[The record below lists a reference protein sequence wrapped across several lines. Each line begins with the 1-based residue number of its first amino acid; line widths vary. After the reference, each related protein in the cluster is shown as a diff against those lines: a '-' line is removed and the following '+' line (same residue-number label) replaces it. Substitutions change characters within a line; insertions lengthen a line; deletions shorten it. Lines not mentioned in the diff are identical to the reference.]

1 MVPETLGANLMHSL
15 LPKFIRDVSGNFG
28 IMAGLLMLPVAGSA
42 GLAIDLTN
50 ALSVKA
56 ELQGAADAAAV
67 GSVADRSPG
76 VQEAA
81 LMTAN
86 GRVKTA
92 EDDALHLFNGYLI
105 GRPTL
110 DVSDIDIEVNKRG
123 NELISQITYTA
134 SMDTNFMRLVG
145 IDKIDIQGSAEAEIR
160 FALFQDFYMLLD
172 NSPSMGIAATPQDI
186 SRMLTETKN
195 AKRETCAF
203 ACHETESSYDNYR
216 LARDKNV
223 TLRLDVVTQAA
234 NALMTTAEETRKYDN
249 QFRVAAYSFGASA
262 QSEALT
268 EVQSLTKNLKR
279 AGTKIDTID
288 LMTIRNHSAP
298 NNQTNFTSMLTTLNG
313 KIASPGDGSS
323 TSERQKV
330 VFFVSDG
337 MGNSIKPQGCLKKLT
352 GQRCQE
358 PINVTTA
365 CKALKDRGVKVAVLY
380 TTYLPLEDNGWYR
393 DWIKPFQSEIGPSME
408 ACASPGL
415 FFEVS
420 PTDGI
425 QEAMEALFF
434 RIVTN
439 PRLTS

>member
-1 MVPETLGANLMHSL
+1 MRRL
-15 LPKFIRDVSGNFG
+15 LRRLVWDASGNFAM
-28 IMAGLLMLPVAGSA
+28 MAGLLMLPVAGSA

-50 ALSVKA
+50 AMSLKA

-67 GSVADRSPG
+67 GAVADESPG
-76 VQEAA
+76 VHEAA

-86 GRVKTA
+86 GRVQVA
-92 EDDALHLFNGYLI
+92 EEDALNLFNGYLI

-123 NELISQITYTA
+123 NELVSQITYTA
-134 SMDTNFMRLVG
+134 SMNTNFMRLFG
-145 IDKIDIQGSAEAEIR
+145 IDEIDVSGSAEAEIR

-172 NSPSMGIAATPQDI
+172 NSPSMGIAATPEDI

-195 AKRETCAF
+195 ANRETCAF

-234 NALMTTAEETRKYDN
+234 NALMTTAEETRKYEN

-262 QSEALT
+262 QAEALT
-268 EVQSLTKNLKR
+268 EVQSLTKNLKK
-279 AGTKIDTID
+279 AGGQIDTID

-298 NNQTNFTSMLTTLNG
+298 NNQTNFTGMLTSLNG
-313 KIASPGDGSS
+313 KIGTPGDGSS
-323 TSERQKV
+323 TNERQKV

-337 MGNSIKPQGCLKKLT
+337 MGNSVKPNGCLKKLS
-352 GQRCQE
+352 GSRCQE

-393 DWIKPFQSEIGPSME
+393 SWIKPFQNEIGTSME

-425 QEAMEALFF
+425 EEAMEALFF